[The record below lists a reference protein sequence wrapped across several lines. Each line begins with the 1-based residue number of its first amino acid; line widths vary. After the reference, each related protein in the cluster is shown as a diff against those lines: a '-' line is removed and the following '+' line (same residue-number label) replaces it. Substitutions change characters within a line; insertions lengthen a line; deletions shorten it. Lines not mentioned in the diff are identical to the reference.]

1 MQKIEVSQEWY
12 DAAMRLAEY
21 VESAEYEHYVDYLE
35 EDGNP
40 EDHIYTVATFVSETM

>member
-1 MQKIEVSQEWY
+1 MKKIEVSQVWY

-21 VESAEYEHYVDYLE
+21 VELMEYDNYVDYLE

-40 EDHIYTVATFVSETM
+40 EDHIYAVATFVTETM